1 MRPSI
6 LNIGRNSDRAALAQF
21 RSLDIDIEYF

>member
-1 MRPSI
+1 